1 MTLDILITLLLA
13 AGLFHGFTTGVV
25 KQVAS
30 IFSIVAAFIIGMQ
43 LMHPIG
49 GVISE
54 WTGLSEG
61 IAPILGF
68 AVVFGMIHIGVF
80 IIVKIVEKI
89 LGVLK
94 LGFVNRLLGSGFG
107 MFKAGIALSVAFLA
121 LGMAGFP
128 GEETRENS
136 VLYNVVEPLL
146 PQTWEFLQEYFP
158 EVENLRDRFNS
169 SPVEDS
175 LQNESAQPAPSSS

>member
-1 MTLDILITLLLA
+1 MTLDVLITLLLA

-30 IFSIVAAFIIGMQ
+30 IFSMVAAFVIGMK

-54 WTGLSEG
+54 WTGMSEG

-68 AVVFGMIHIGVF
+68 AVVFGLIHLGVF
-80 IIVKIVEKI
+80 IVVKIVEKI

-107 MFKAGIALSVAFLA
+107 LFKAGIALSVAFLA

-136 VLYNVVEPLL
+136 VLYGVVEPLL
-146 PQTWEFLQEYFP
+146 PQTWDLLREYFP
-158 EVENLRDRFNS
+158 EVENLRDRFRENPTGESPQGDPPAGS
-169 SPVEDS
+169 STS
-175 LQNESAQPAPSSS
+175 N